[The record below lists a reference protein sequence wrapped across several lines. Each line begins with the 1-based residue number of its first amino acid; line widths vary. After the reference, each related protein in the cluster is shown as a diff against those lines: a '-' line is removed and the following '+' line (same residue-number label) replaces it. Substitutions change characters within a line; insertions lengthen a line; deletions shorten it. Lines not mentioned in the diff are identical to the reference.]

1 MFWGAGGA
9 GLSAGLGAGAGFAV
23 GVDFATGFGAGTG
36 FEADVFVVVE
46 TFFAAGGF
54 LVVET
59 FFADVDFAAG
69 FAEVFFAAG
78 FFVAEAFFAGVDLAA
93 GLAAGFLTA
102 VFFTAGLDAFLAGTG
117 FVFFTG
123 FEEDLLFF
131 AAAGFLDGL
140 IVLFVVFFFDVSFFT
155 INTSFEN
162 LIRKYIN

>member
-9 GLSAGLGAGAGFAV
+9 GFSAGLGVGAGFAV
-23 GVDFATGFGAGTG
+23 GFGFAAGFGAGAG
-36 FEADVFVVVE
+36 L
-46 TFFAAGGF
+46 AAGFTVDGF
-54 LVVET
+54 FVVET
-59 FFADVDFAAG
+59 FFADVDLTAG
-69 FAEVFFAAG
+69 LAG
-78 FFVAEAFFAGVDLAA
+78 DFFVTVDFFTVEAFFADADFAA
-93 GLAAGFLTA
+93 GLAVGFLAA

-131 AAAGFLDGL
+131 AAVGFLDGL

-162 LIRKYIN
+162 LIRKNIN